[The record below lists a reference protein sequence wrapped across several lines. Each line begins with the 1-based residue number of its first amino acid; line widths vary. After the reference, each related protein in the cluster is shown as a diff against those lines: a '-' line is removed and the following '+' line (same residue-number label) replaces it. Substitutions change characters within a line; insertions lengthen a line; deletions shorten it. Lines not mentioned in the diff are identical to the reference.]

1 MEQVKEKK
9 VVWQPQPGAQ
19 AAYLSCPLPFIG
31 FGGARGGGK
40 TDAVLGRF
48 GVKACEDGKRNMVFF
63 RRELP
68 QADDLIERA
77 KELYLP
83 LGAGYNGMKNQFTF
97 PSGARIRFRP
107 LYSDEDAQKYQ
118 GQNMTDAAVE
128 EAGNYPDPSPI
139 MKLFGCLRGSNTPS
153 LTLTFNPGG
162 SGHHW
167 LKQMFIKP
175 APLGLKVLYM
185 KLPTGKKVPYVYIP
199 SRIQDNKEL
208 LKKDPDYINRLHL
221 VGSPELVRAW
231 LEGDFEIHEGSYFP
245 EFGQRHIVQPFPIPK
260 HWNKYL
266 GYDWG
271 FRSPFAAIWGAVSSG
286 KDDAGNE
293 VPYPKGSIVL
303 YRELWGKQVENTEQA
318 RKIAE
323 MSNGDK
329 PFCVGDTAIFNE
341 QGGPS
346 IGEQMNKV
354 LQELGHPVLQSADKD
369 RLSGWSQIRQRLM
382 AKPAMLYVFSTCP
395 YFIES
400 LPSLQY
406 DPKKPEDVD
415 SDGDDHIAD
424 AARYLCKARLL
435 EPTYKKDVEPM
446 RGGRL
451 ELSQLI
457 KQAKANR
464 RKSKI

>member
-1 MEQVKEKK
+1 MKQQ
-9 VVWQPQPGAQ
+9 VVWAPQPGAQ
-19 AAYLSCPLPFIG
+19 QAYVECPLPFIG

-48 GVKACEDGKRNMVFF
+48 GIRACEDGKRNMVFF
-63 RRELP
+63 RKELP

-77 KELYLP
+77 KEIYMP

-107 LYSDEDAQKYQ
+107 LFNDDDAQKYQ
-118 GQNMTDAAVE
+118 GQNLTDAAVE

-139 MKLFGCLRGSNTPS
+139 MKIFGCLRGSKTPN

-167 LKQMFIKP
+167 LKEMFIKQ
-175 APLGLKVLYM
+175 APKGMEVLKM
-185 KLPTGKKVPYVYIP
+185 KLPTGTQVPYVYIP
-199 SRIQDNKEL
+199 SRIQDNKKL
-208 LKKDPDYINRLHL
+208 LEKDPGYIDRLHL

-245 EFGQRHIVQPFPIPK
+245 EFGQRHIVKPFAVPK
-260 HWNKYL
+260 HWNRYL

-271 FRSPFAAIWGAVSSG
+271 FRSPFCAVWGAVSSG

-293 VPYPKGSIVL
+293 VPYPKGAIII

-318 RKIAE
+318 RRIAE
-323 MSNGDK
+323 LSGREQV
-329 PFCVGDTAIFNE
+329 FTAADTAIFND
-341 QGGPS
+341 QGGIS

-354 LQELGHPVLQSADKD
+354 LSEYKHPPLQPADKD

-382 AKPAMLYVFSTCP
+382 AKPAMLYFFSTCP
-395 YFIES
+395 YLIDS
-400 LPSLQY
+400 IPSLQY
-406 DPKKPEDVD
+406 DPRKPEDLD
-415 SDGDDHIAD
+415 STGNDHGAD
-424 AARYLCKARLL
+424 AVRYLCKARIL
-435 EPTYKKDVEPM
+435 EPTYKKEVEPM
-446 RGGRL
+446 RGGRI
-451 ELSQLI
+451 ELAQLI
-457 KQAKANR
+457 KQVKRDR
-464 RKSKI
+464 RRPKI